1 MADDDLATQGA
12 TSPGG
17 GASRTGRT
25 PRRVVDR
32 LPAEQGER
40 IAALV
45 RELRGGRNHVA
56 VDASA
61 ASYAGLDSGTAAH
74 DAVVRTP
81 VEFSSVADPGVSSSA
96 GKAHDV
102 PAVGS
107 EKQREDDNGTAAHD
121 AVVGVPVAIISAAA
135 PGVASSAGKVSST
148 VAVSLATQSTT
159 AQGAGASGRICTL
172 ADLPDS
178 GLRRV
183 ADLLPAE
190 EGERF
195 AALFRELRGG
205 PNHVAV
211 EFSAAAYAG
220 LYNGTADHD
229 AVVGIPA
236 ELSSASAPVVPS
248 SAGTVYYT
256 VAQDGPGSK
265 SKEGEEEEGEGDG
278 IDRLTDL
285 PNDVLSDI
293 VGRLPLVEA
302 VRTRVLS
309 RRWLILPTWR
319 PRQSLAAA
327 LFADTENADSDG
339 DEDAITSGVALHQAD
354 RFSELPDHVICSI
367 LCRVPLVEAIRT
379 CVLGRRWREVWT
391 WLPCLNFDDMAVGD
405 AGVTSFL
412 NFVDE
417 VLARCSDMKVQ
428 RFMLRVTNPDNVD
441 GARLAAWSAHAA
453 ERVSGRVMFK
463 LDLGADF
470 LQGETVFEMPNQ
482 ALADSFSV
490 SISHPEEIAFMV
502 RLTANG
508 QFALLTRL
516 VLVGTRFRAD
526 GGRSIS
532 DVVSHDCPLLNS
544 LRLEDVRGVFWLRL
558 SSSSLIELTAMFV
571 SDLTEVKLETPKL
584 NHVHFAYSFV
594 GKEATTLS
602 VFKHQLTE
610 VVWNDTWPVHSDLG
624 TAVSL
629 EKLTVHRQNNS
640 QNLKRI
646 ISQFRLRSVKTLCV
660 SVSTDEVLEAES
672 AKAGTD
678 HTPRAFDTSGHAAV
692 LPAVGH
698 EAIKNEGEPVDGGG
712 RKADGTAHGGAGLRR
727 NSASIIPMAAARSP
741 SSMSPAGGCVP

>member
-1 MADDDLATQGA
+1 MADDDLANQGM

-17 GASRTGRT
+17 GASGTGRA

-32 LPAEQGER
+32 LPTEQGER

-45 RELRGGRNHVA
+45 QELCGGHNHVA
-56 VDASA
+56 VEASA
-61 ASYAGLDSGTAAH
+61 ASYAGLDSGTATH
-74 DAVVRTP
+74 DAVVGTP
-81 VEFSSVADPGVSSSA
+81 MEFSSTADPGVLSST

-102 PAVGS
+102 PTIGS
-107 EKQREDDNGTAAHD
+107 EKQGEDDNRTMAHD
-121 AVVGVPVAIISAAA
+121 AVIRVPMAIISTAA
-135 PGVASSAGKVSST
+135 PSMANPDVPVGGQKKGDEDDGT
-148 VAVSLATQSTT
+148 GT
-159 AQGAGASGRICTL
+159 SGRICTL

-183 ADLLPAE
+183 ADRLPAK

-220 LYNGTADHD
+220 LYNGTAAHD

-236 ELSSASAPVVPS
+236 EPNSASAPVVPS

-265 SKEGEEEEGEGDG
+265 SKEGEGDG

-309 RRWLILPTWR
+309 RRWRVLPTWR
-319 PRQSLAAA
+319 PRRSLAAA

-391 WLPCLNFDDMAVGD
+391 WLPCHNFDDMAVGD

-453 ERVSGRVMFK
+453 ERVSGPVVFK

-482 ALADSFSV
+482 ALADSISV

-532 DVVSHDCPLLNS
+532 DVVSHDRPLLNN
-544 LRLEDVRGVFWLRL
+544 LWQEDVRGVFWLRL

-571 SDLTEVKLETPKL
+571 SDLTGVKLETPKL
-584 NHVHFAYSFV
+584 NHIHFAYSFV

-602 VFKHQLTE
+602 VIKHQLTE
-610 VVWNDTWPVHSDLG
+610 VVWNDTWPVHSDFG
-624 TAVSL
+624 TVVSL
-629 EKLTVHRQNNS
+629 EKLTVHRQNNP

-660 SVSTDEVLEAES
+660 SVSTDEDIEEVKTEVHSMRKSRHCELVIQLSE
-672 AKAGTD
+672 
-678 HTPRAFDTSGHAAV
+678 
-692 LPAVGH
+692 
-698 EAIKNEGEPVDGGG
+698 NED
-712 RKADGTAHGGAGLRR
+712 
-727 NSASIIPMAAARSP
+727 
-741 SSMSPAGGCVP
+741 